1 MTVIDIF
8 QIISYNY
15 TCKTNQNRHKFQ
27 TYKYLCQINGIHNM
41 NDQEI
46 LDKIAE
52 LETRKAEIA
61 DKVTRAGTKQLTV
74 KILINSIYG

>member
-1 MTVIDIF
+1 
-8 QIISYNY
+8 
-15 TCKTNQNRHKFQ
+15 
-27 TYKYLCQINGIHNM
+27 M

-61 DKVTRAGTKQLTV
+61 DKVTTAGTKQLTV

>member
-1 MTVIDIF
+1 M
-8 QIISYNY
+8 S
-15 TCKTNQNRHKFQ
+15 
-27 TYKYLCQINGIHNM
+27 
-41 NDQEI
+41 DQEI